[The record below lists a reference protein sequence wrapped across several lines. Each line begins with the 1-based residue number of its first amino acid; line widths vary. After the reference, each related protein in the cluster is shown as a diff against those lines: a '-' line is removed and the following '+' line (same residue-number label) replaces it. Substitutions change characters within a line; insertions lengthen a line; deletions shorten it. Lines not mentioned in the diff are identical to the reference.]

1 MKEKKNKQNFIELAK
16 NKAKE
21 LGISVT
27 QEALI
32 YVNEIT
38 AYLQASIGNELVLA
52 TFVPMIPSLIA
63 DEVKRKI
70 FDKHVSNLGNR
81 LNDHSVD
88 LNRDFIQ
95 SLEGR
100 RIFQNLI
107 DEIINK
113 ADEKKIEY
121 LKNFII
127 SAYTDKDPQEVFIRR
142 SRTILLQMDQSHI
155 QLLSALIKPA
165 EIIRKAVDDKEN
177 PSREQ
182 FFIPGD
188 FNKYFLNLPD
198 SIFESLYNDLKNWG
212 LVDDRHDSGAD
223 EDQKGVYTMQIGF
236 WTKNQVLHY
245 GKIKRE
251 HSKKFAD
258 ENLVVERQHGI
269 EQTILGLICIT
280 INHVSDFGWEFYQKL
295 EN

>member
-1 MKEKKNKQNFIELAK
+1 MVEKKDKQNFIELAK

-27 QEALI
+27 DAALNH
-32 YVNEIT
+32 VNEIT
-38 AYLQASIGNELVLA
+38 ALLQASIGNELVLA

-63 DEVKRKI
+63 DKVKRKI

-81 LNDHSVD
+81 LNEHFAD
-88 LNRDFIQ
+88 LNKDFIQ

-107 DEIINK
+107 EEIINK

-127 SAYTDKDPQEVFIRR
+127 SVYIDKDPQEVVIRR

-155 QLLSALIKPA
+155 QLLSALVKPA
-165 EIIRKAVDDKEN
+165 RIIRKAVEDKPN
-177 PSREQ
+177 PRKSH
-182 FFIPGD
+182 FFMPGD
-188 FNKYFLNLPD
+188 FNKYFMKLPD
-198 SIFESLYNDLKNWG
+198 SVFESLYNDLKNWG
-212 LVDDRHDSGAD
+212 LVDDQHDTRSDG
-223 EDQKGVYTMQIGF
+223 EQKGVYTTQVGF
-236 WTKNQVLHY
+236 WKKNQVLHY
-245 GKIKRE
+245 GKIKRK
-251 HSKKFAD
+251 HSKKFVE
-258 ENLVVERQHGI
+258 ENLEITQLNRI
-269 EQTILGLICIT
+269 DQTILGLTSIT
-280 INHVSDFGWEFYQKL
+280 INYITDFGWEFYQKL